1 MKDKN
6 WKQKLQDKMAHYEEP
21 APDGL
26 WESIER
32 QLPVAEPPVQ
42 GSGKHIISL
51 WVGRLAA
58 AAACIAFV
66 LLIGKEWM
74 NTPQQPSPTATETL
88 STITATTPVTTEDN
102 LMEEVPQQRA
112 ADPVRQVPIGRSLK
126 ASATHLPEAE
136 AEVTEVADNLVSH
149 NVDEVRQDS
158 EQEPQ
163 PEPPSR
169 ASEPTER
176 KGQVSGNAW
185 TWNSPTQRHKKQE
198 GSRLTASLYASG
210 GPVDALS
217 QRTYDLGF
225 TPIYAYAPKTSNASY
240 ANAAYDDASGQQIT
254 ASNGLA
260 ENSAMV
266 RSVSNNLLLNST
278 YTEYRHEVKH
288 HLPLRGGINLRYAL
302 TDRLAIE
309 SGLSYTRMTSDF
321 YEGSPVNYFSTTQ
334 TLHYIGVPVHLLY
347 TVWRPSALEIYVI
360 GGVMV
365 EKNKKGDS
373 DTTYQINQTEVTHS
387 TQHFTE
393 KRLLWSA
400 NGGVGV
406 QYNLNHLF
414 GIYAEPSVS
423 YYFDNGSSVSNY
435 YKDKPLEFNLK
446 VGLRYSFNR

>member
-32 QLPVAEPPVQ
+32 QLPVAEAPVQ

-74 NTPQQPSPTATETL
+74 DTPQQPSPTASETL
-88 STITATTPVTTEDN
+88 STITPTTPVTTEDN
-102 LMEEVPQQRA
+102 LMAEVPQQRA
-112 ADPVRQVPIGRSLK
+112 AEPES
-126 ASATHLPEAE
+126 SATRLTETE

-158 EQEPQ
+158 EQEPL
-163 PEPPSR
+163 PESPSS

-185 TWNSPTQRHKKQE
+185 TWNSPKQRHKKQG
-198 GSRLTASLYASG
+198 GSRLTASFYASG

-302 TDRLAIE
+302 TNRLAIE
-309 SGLSYTRMTSDF
+309 SGISYTRMTSDF

-360 GGVMV
+360 GGGMV
-365 EKNKKGDS
+365 EKNIKGDS

-393 KRLLWSA
+393 KRLHFFS
-400 NGGVGV
+400 
-406 QYNLNHLF
+406 
-414 GIYAEPSVS
+414 
-423 YYFDNGSSVSNY
+423 
-435 YKDKPLEFNLK
+435 
-446 VGLRYSFNR
+446 R